1 MNNRIRAREVRLIDD
16 KGKQIGVVPTEKALQ
31 MALERNLDLVQV
43 TQKVEPPV
51 CKILDSGKYL
61 YSLQK
66 KEKKQKVK
74 QKNELKIIR
83 LKYNISEH
91 DMETKAKQVKKFL
104 EKGDKIKINLRLRG
118 REKAMGNIAHEKID
132 KFLTMIQSYIAIKIE
147 QPINRKGGLLSA
159 TISKQ

>member
-16 KGKQIGVVPTEKALQ
+16 TGKQIGIVPTEKALQ
-31 MALERNLDLVQV
+31 MALDRHLDLIQV

-83 LKYNISEH
+83 LRYNISDH

-104 EKGDKIKINLRLRG
+104 ERGDKIKINLRLRG
-118 REKAMGNIAHEKID
+118 REKAMGNIAKEKME
-132 KFLTMIQSYIAIKIE
+132 KFLEMVTKYIPLKIE

-159 TISKQ
+159 TASKK